1 MSILFNGRASGASDS
16 APGLV
21 QRFLMGIV
29 GHLRQA
35 VSSLGELWRSPVW
48 TFVTIAV
55 LGISMT
61 LPATL
66 HVLVKNLQQV
76 SSSYDQSFEISLFL
90 KNDVTETDIATL
102 VTLLQGDKDVAKV
115 RLIDKTAAMAEF
127 KQESGFG
134 EAISFLDQNPLPDVL
149 LVTPAQSQPA
159 AAEALLNKLQK
170 ERFVELAKLDISW
183 LERLAAIMSLVQQVV
198 YTIAALLLCGALL
211 VIGNTIRLLIMDKK
225 AEIEVMKLVGA
236 TDSFIQRP
244 FLYTGIWLGIF
255 GGFLAFLVIELMLY
269 WLRGAIAN
277 VTQLYQSGFVL
288 NVLTLREFGLLML
301 IAVSLGLVGSYL
313 AVRSHIK
320 AIEPC

>member
-16 APGLV
+16 APGIL
-21 QRFLMGIV
+21 QKLMMGV
-29 GHLRQA
+29 VTHLRQA

-48 TFVTIAV
+48 TLVTIAV
-55 LGISMT
+55 LGVSMT

-76 SSSYDQSFEISLFL
+76 SSNYDQSFEISLFL

-102 VTLLQGDKDVAKV
+102 VTLLQGDRDVGKV

-134 EAISFLDQNPLPDVL
+134 EAITFLDQNPLPDVL
-149 LVTPAQSQPA
+149 LVTPSQSKPA
-159 AAEALLNKLQK
+159 AAEALMNKLQQ

-244 FLYTGIWLGIF
+244 FLYTGIWLGVF
-255 GGFLAFLVIELMLY
+255 GGFLAFLVIELMLF

-277 VTQLYQSGFVL
+277 VTQLYQSGFSL
-288 NVLTLREFGLLML
+288 NVLTLQEFGILML
-301 IAVSLGLVGSYL
+301 IAIALGLVGSYL

>member
-1 MSILFNGRASGASDS
+1 MSILFSGRASGASDS
-16 APGLV
+16 TPGLL
-21 QRFLMGIV
+21 QKFLMGIV
-29 GHLRQA
+29 GHFRQA

-48 TFVTIAV
+48 TLVTIAV

-90 KNDVTETDIATL
+90 KNDISETEIATL
-102 VTLLQGDKDVAKV
+102 VTLLQADAEVAKV
-115 RLIDKTAAMAEF
+115 RLIDKAAAMAEF

-149 LVTPAQSQPA
+149 LVTPSQNQPA
-159 AAEALLNKLQK
+159 AAEALLNKLEK
-170 ERFVELAKLDISW
+170 ERYVELAKLDISW

-225 AEIEVMKLVGA
+225 SEIEVMKLVGA
-236 TDSFIQRP
+236 TDAFIQGP
-244 FLYTGIWLGIF
+244 FLYTGVWLGVF
-255 GGFLAFLVIELMLY
+255 GGFLAFLVIELMLF

-277 VTQLYQSGFVL
+277 VTQLYQSSFTL
-288 NVLTLREFGLLML
+288 NVLTLQEFGLLMA
-301 IAVSLGLVGSYL
+301 IAVGLGWVGSYL
-313 AVRSHIK
+313 AVRSHIR

>member
-16 APGLV
+16 APGPV

>member
-21 QRFLMGIV
+21 QKFVMGIV
-29 GHLRQA
+29 GHLRQS

-149 LVTPAQSQPA
+149 LVTPTLSQPA

-170 ERFVELAKLDISW
+170 ERYVELAKLDISW

-244 FLYTGIWLGIF
+244 FLYTGIWLGVF

-288 NVLTLREFGLLML
+288 NVLTLQEFGLLMA

>member
-90 KNDVTETDIATL
+90 KNDITETDIATL
-102 VTLLQGDKDVAKV
+102 VTLLQGDKEVAKV
-115 RLIDKTAAMAEF
+115 RLIDKAAAMAEF

-134 EAISFLDQNPLPDVL
+134 EAIKFLDQNPLPDVL
-149 LVTPAQSQPA
+149 LVTPTQSQPA

-244 FLYTGIWLGIF
+244 FLYTGIWLGVF

-288 NVLTLREFGLLML
+288 NVLTLKEFGLLMA

-320 AIEPC
+320 AIEPS

>member
-102 VTLLQGDKDVAKV
+102 VTLLQGDKEVAKV
-115 RLIDKTAAMAEF
+115 RLIDKAAAMAEF

-149 LVTPAQSQPA
+149 LVTPAQNQPA

-198 YTIAALLLCGALL
+198 YTIAALLLSGALL

-244 FLYTGIWLGIF
+244 FLYTGIWLGVF

-288 NVLTLREFGLLML
+288 NVLTLQEFGLLMA

-320 AIEPC
+320 AIEPS